1 MSRTAPPAGDARPVF
16 QSDRAGAVV
25 RLAATGAG
33 RQPGIGVRLVP
44 GRPVVRVWRGRRGR
58 RRRRRDGAEAAG
70 RCYDRGVNERDSA
83 WYERARGGDAA
94 ALAQLIEGYLPQL
107 HAFVRVRLG
116 GRVRDRESSMDIVQ
130 SACRELLADPSRHE
144 FRGEDRFRGWLFT
157 TALNKLREKHRF
169 HGREKRRPERE
180 VEGDVDALLPV
191 AGLLTPSVDA
201 IGRETALALDGAM
214 QALSEEH
221 REVITMARIAQLPHA
236 VIAELLGRSEEA
248 VRQLLVRA
256 LRRLAAELRSRG
268 IGSD

>member
-1 MSRTAPPAGDARPVF
+1 VSGTIAGVDECHA
-16 QSDRAGAVV
+16 D
-25 RLAATGAG
+25 
-33 RQPGIGVRLVP
+33 
-44 GRPVVRVWRGRRGR
+44 
-58 RRRRRDGAEAAG
+58 
-70 RCYDRGVNERDSA
+70 
-83 WYERARGGDAA
+83 WYERTRGGDAA
-94 ALAQLIEGYLPQL
+94 ALARLIESYLPQL

-144 FRGEDRFRGWLFT
+144 FRGEERFRGWLFT

-169 HGREKRRPERE
+169 HGRDKRSPERE
-180 VEGDVDALLPV
+180 LDADADLLP
-191 AGLLTPSVDA
+191 AACLLTPSVDA
-201 IGRETALALDGAM
+201 IGRETALALDAAM

-256 LRRLAAELRSRG
+256 LRRLAAELRDRG
-268 IGSD
+268 IGGD